1 MIIKKDL
8 GLYRH
13 TEEYEYT
20 PSIEEM
26 YFYYSGTHAGYTRD
40 NPYYKGSSG
49 SGRWSA
55 QVTRRKQIK
64 VKEK

>member
-13 TEEYEYT
+13 TQEYEYT
-20 PSIEEM
+20 PTIEEM

-40 NPYYKGSSG
+40 NPYAKKYGMTVTKTK
-49 SGRWSA
+49 
-55 QVTRRKQIK
+55 QVK